1 MRTSLGL
8 AGVRVEISALQCLAF
23 DPSPFYLVISLFLA
37 LNPAPPPSWFARTR
51 SCQRSGPAVG
61 PGSGAVSDKN
71 FSFRNMTRQD
81 YFCLYDAIHTLVRQD
96 EISKEQVP
104 LLYASFDVCCRFHI
118 LMRSP
123 VPLCYAPVENMSV
136 RMRIALKRR
145 LAAPV
150 DLQTGSACLHSG
162 AQALAN
168 SWAMHPLVCV
178 DVGWDC

>member
-1 MRTSLGL
+1 VRTSLGL
-8 AGVRVEISALQCLAF
+8 AVVRVEISALQCLEF
-23 DPSPFYLVISLFLA
+23 DPSPLYLVISFFLA

-51 SCQRSGPAVG
+51 ACQRSGPAVG
-61 PGSGAVSDKN
+61 PGSGAVSDKI

-123 VPLCYAPVENMSV
+123 VPLCYARVENIGV
-136 RMRIALKRR
+136 RMRITMKRR

-150 DLQTGSACLHSG
+150 DLQTGSAYLHSG

-178 DVGWDC
+178 DIGWDC